1 MDHLEKRLSQIK
13 PSQRQLNHLKLGYY
27 NFIHFGLNTFTKKEW
42 GSGNVS
48 PKEFKIKNI
57 DTDTWCEQLKATG
70 SKGIIITA
78 KHHDGFCLFPSAYTD
93 YTVAQTEYQNG
104 NGDIVRQLSESC
116 KKYDMKLGIY
126 LSPWDRHEKTYG
138 TPAYNDFFCNQLTEL
153 CSNYGEIFCFWFD
166 GACGEGKN
174 GKTQVYDWQRYFDV
188 IRKLQPNAVIA
199 NCGEDIRWIG
209 NEHGIA
215 RKAEWSVVPKRL
227 QCYDK
232 VMAQSQQNEGAFN
245 MLTKIS
251 NGDKNLGD
259 ISTIS
264 PEEELCYWPSEMNIP
279 ITYFGWFYRP
289 IFEFLFTRSAN
300 NLVKCFCNSVG
311 NNATFLVN
319 VPPDKNGE
327 LPKKFINRMIKARNK
342 VELIFADKIAE
353 KEFSQN
359 DSFVIEFDKEQ
370 MISKAVIAEDIEKGQ
385 RIASFIL
392 KADGKEIY
400 KGETVGYKK
409 YCFFK
414 AVKCKSFELVVKNS
428 RQEPFIKSIA
438 LYH

>member
-1 MDHLEKRLSQIK
+1 M
-13 PSQRQLNHLKLGYY
+13 
-27 NFIHFGLNTFTKKEW
+27 
-42 GSGNVS
+42 
-48 PKEFKIKNI
+48 
-57 DTDTWCEQLKATG
+57 
-70 SKGIIITA
+70 
-78 KHHDGFCLFPSAYTD
+78 
-93 YTVAQTEYQNG
+93 
-104 NGDIVRQLSESC
+104 
-116 KKYDMKLGIY
+116 
-126 LSPWDRHEKTYG
+126 
-138 TPAYNDFFCNQLTEL
+138 
-153 CSNYGEIFCFWFD
+153 
-166 GACGEGKN
+166 
-174 GKTQVYDWQRYFDV
+174 YDWQRYFDV
-188 IRKLQPNAVIA
+188 IRELQPNAVIA

-232 VMAQSQQNEGAFN
+232 VMAQSQQEAGAFH

-327 LPKKFINRMIKARNK
+327 LPKKFIDRMIKAK
-342 VELIFADKIAE
+342 KKIEAIFADKIAE
-353 KEFSQN
+353 KEFFQN

-370 MISKAVIAEDIEKGQ
+370 MISKAVITEDIEKGQ
-385 RIASFIL
+385 RIASFVL

-414 AVKCKSFELVVKNS
+414 AVKCKRFELVVKNS
-428 RQEPFIKSIA
+428 RQEPFVKSIA
-438 LYH
+438 LYR